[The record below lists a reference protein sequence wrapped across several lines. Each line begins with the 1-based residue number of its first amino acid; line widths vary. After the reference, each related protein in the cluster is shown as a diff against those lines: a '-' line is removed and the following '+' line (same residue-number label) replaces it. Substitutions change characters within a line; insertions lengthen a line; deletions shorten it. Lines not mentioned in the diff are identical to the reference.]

1 MEIAEEST
9 SLPIHEDGGVTPS
22 SLVTN
27 AWERRKPLIA
37 ASAHDESQVQ
47 ALPMDA
53 STSLVG
59 SRDKTKPDLDTAV
72 TTSSE
77 VDPTLP
83 QTEKLLA
90 HHRLE
95 QEDLTAS
102 LYTMAQALKASSQAF
117 ASSLEL
123 EKDVVDRATDTLSKN
138 TTGMEAA
145 EKRMGTLRRMTEGR
159 GWWGRMLLYA
169 YIMGMMAIAI
179 FIVAFLPKL
188 RF

>member
-1 MEIAEEST
+1 METAEEST
-9 SLPIHEDGGVTPS
+9 LLPVRKDAVVVPS
-22 SLVTN
+22 PLVIN
-27 AWERRKPLIA
+27 DRERRNPSIV
-37 ASAHDESQVQ
+37 ASTHHESQVRDSSV
-47 ALPMDA
+47 DA

-59 SRDKTKPDLDTAV
+59 PRSETKPDLDPAV
-72 TTSSE
+72 TTSSD

-83 QTEKLLA
+83 RTEKLLA
-90 HHRLE
+90 HHRSE

-123 EKDVVDRATDTLSKN
+123 EKDVVDRVADTLAKN

-145 EKRMGTLRRMTEGR
+145 EKRMGTLRRMSEGR

-169 YIMGMMAIAI
+169 WIMGMMAIAI
-179 FIVAFLPKL
+179 FIVAFLPRL